1 MKWKIY
7 PLTTFYMSIIKL
19 TKRQTIAF
27 EYLMDNI
34 TTEICYGGSA
44 GGGKSMLASL
54 WLVAMCIKY
63 PGIRCLLGRTTLS
76 SLKQTS
82 LNTLFEVM
90 KMSGMESEKHYN
102 YNGQSNTITFN
113 NKSEI
118 ILKDLEYKPS
128 DPNFDSLAG
137 LEITCA
143 VIEEASQVTRTAY
156 NIVKSRIRYKLNEY
170 NLVPKILMTTN
181 PSQGFIKKEFY
192 IPSVEGTL
200 PDNIKFVP
208 ALPMDNPHLPQ
219 SYLDMLNTLPSEQR
233 KRLLL
238 GDWNYNEE
246 IDALFSFDDVAQ
258 CSYRNPPN
266 PSDKKYLCIDVAR
279 FGNDSTVISI
289 WAGLAI
295 IEIKRYNKIDTVT
308 LANHIKELIAIH
320 GVHPSQVI
328 ADSDGVGGP
337 LVDMLKCTA
346 FVNNSRPLHDQN
358 FTNLKS
364 QCYVKLSDLVK
375 QGKIS
380 INVMDPTIV
389 DDLTNQL
396 LAVKLKDVEKD
407 GKVGV
412 IGKDQMKRMLGDK
425 SPDLADSIMLRMY
438 YEIKNLKS
446 TGRYA
451 IAFV

>member
-1 MKWKIY
+1 
-7 PLTTFYMSIIKL
+7 MSIIKL

-34 TTEICYGGSA
+34 TTELCFGGSA

-90 KMSGMESEKHYN
+90 KMSEMESEKHYT

-156 NIVKSRIRYKLNEY
+156 NIVKSRIRFKLNEY
-170 NLVPKILMTTN
+170 GLVPKILMTTN
-181 PSQGFIKKEFY
+181 PSQGFLKKEFY
-192 IPSVEGTL
+192 IPYTEGSL
-200 PDNIKFVP
+200 PENIQFIP
-208 ALPMDNPHLPQ
+208 SLPLDNPHLPQ
-219 SYLDMLNTLPSEQR
+219 SYIDMLNTLPSEQR

-246 IDALFSFDDVAQ
+246 LDSLFTFDEISNA
-258 CSYRNPPN
+258 CYRQAPN
-266 PSDKKYLCIDVAR
+266 PTDKKYICIDVAR
-279 FGNDSTVISI
+279 FGSDSTVISI
-289 WAGLAI
+289 WVGLTIVEI
-295 IEIKRYNKIDTVT
+295 IKYNKIDTLT
-308 LANHIKELIAIH
+308 LSQHIKELITKHGIH
-320 GVHPSQVI
+320 PQQVI

-337 LVDMLKCTA
+337 LVDMIKCTP
-346 FVNNSRPLHDQN
+346 FVNNARPLHEQN

-364 QCYVKLSDLVK
+364 QCYVKLSDLIK

-380 INVMDPTIV
+380 INVMDPVMV

-412 IGKDQMKRMLGDK
+412 IGKDQMKRMLGDR

-451 IAFV
+451 IAIV